1 MTFEKNISVVR
12 FYYLTKFKC
21 LVAFTSLDI
30 GQYVYC
36 QPGCVV
42 KNFEINRI
50 FLLKSS
56 LLHDQKSRKMFDE
69 IKSIFHHFLR
79 ASIEANKNIFLE
91 GESMALK

>member
-36 QPGCVV
+36 QPGCDV
-42 KNFEINRI
+42 KT
-50 FLLKSS
+50 LKLTVSFYLS
-56 LLHDQKSRKMFDE
+56 RLFYMTKSQEKRLMK
-69 IKSIFHHFLR
+69 
-79 ASIEANKNIFLE
+79 
-91 GESMALK
+91 